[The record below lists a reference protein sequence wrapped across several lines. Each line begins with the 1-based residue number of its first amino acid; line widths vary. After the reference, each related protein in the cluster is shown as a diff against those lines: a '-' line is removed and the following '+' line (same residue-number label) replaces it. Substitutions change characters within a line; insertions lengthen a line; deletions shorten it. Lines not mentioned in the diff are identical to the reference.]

1 MKTLSKFYSETEE
14 CNIDKS
20 NILEDLSF
28 KTDPPNLIVLK
39 RKAIRVFPDGRKVAL
54 YYADKINQY
63 VTIPYSDTMHGNKSI
78 VQAHEQKQDRRD
90 NTPTLSE
97 GFKVGDK
104 VKIHQDLPKATG
116 EIVGSDDHNYH
127 VVVGPELRR
136 HFVGDPR
143 SNVIH
148 MPKNNIHQLNKYRA
162 GIPRNETVQMHEQKE
177 DRRGNMPA
185 LQEIVQTGQPAML
198 TFDNGG
204 QLKVDVMTAQA
215 IINIFDRV
223 NLTNRI
229 KIERMINKD
238 QNNFAKVAAFAHG
251 AHTDGM

>member
-63 VTIPYSDTMHGNKSI
+63 VTIPYSDTPTGNKG
-78 VQAHEQKQDRRD
+78 VLQFHEQK
-90 NTPTLSE
+90 N
-97 GFKVGDK
+97 
-104 VKIHQDLPKATG
+104 
-116 EIVGSDDHNYH
+116 
-127 VVVGPELRR
+127 
-136 HFVGDPR
+136 
-143 SNVIH
+143 
-148 MPKNNIHQLNKYRA
+148 
-162 GIPRNETVQMHEQKE
+162 

-198 TFDNGG
+198 TFENGG

-251 AHTDGM
+251 AHTSGL